1 VDQEDIYCGYY
12 RGLNIFYSEMKINY
26 EAFIQENFSIKNKKG
41 EIVPFVLNV
50 PQKMYMDE
58 LKKDYPSLEGIREN
72 IDKARQEGFS
82 SLIDA
87 ILTTDFI
94 FSLLGKL
101 PIISGQIISHKKEEV
116 KPLFQR
122 VDLFLNSWL
131 EKNRIQRGDVLA
143 QDNQSSYMK
152 AHNGAELFVGSA
164 GAKTLGRGGTLQNI
178 HWSEVAFYPNT
189 EILNAEDL
197 IIGAEQQVADGV
209 GKIFRESTGNTRA
222 DFFAVEYFRG
232 KEGLGEFKSRFFP
245 WYLYSSYKRAIPEGY
260 EFPEEWRNKMAK
272 YKVSPEQIYWYI
284 KKIETAKDKKKVIR
298 EYPFEDVESFLTSG
312 ECYFD
317 TESLKVYL
325 DRCLEPMKENVIY
338 A

>member
-1 VDQEDIYCGYY
+1 
-12 RGLNIFYSEMKINY
+12 MKINY
-26 EAFIQENFSIKNKKG
+26 KAFIEDNFNIKNKKG
-41 EIVPFVLNV
+41 EIVPFVLNT
-50 PQKMYMDE
+50 PQNMYWEE
-58 LKKDYPSLEGIREN
+58 LKKDYPNLEGIREN

-82 SLIDA
+82 SFIDA

-94 FSLLGKL
+94 FSLIGKL

-122 VDLFLNSWL
+122 VDLFFNSWL
-131 EKNRIQRGDVLA
+131 EKNKIKRDDVLA

-197 IIGAEQQVADGV
+197 IIGAEQQVADNI

-222 DFFAVEYFRG
+222 DFFAIEYFRG
-232 KEGLGEFKSRFFP
+232 KQGIGEFKSRFYA
-245 WYLYSSYKRAIPEGY
+245 WYHYSSYKKPVPEGY
-260 EFPEEWRNKMAK
+260 QFPEEYQQKMAK
-272 YKVSPEQIYWYI
+272 YKISPEQMYWFI
-284 KKIETAKDKKKVIR
+284 CKIETAKDRKKIIR

-312 ECYFD
+312 ECYFN
-317 TESLKVYL
+317 TESLKAYL
-325 DRCLEPMKENVIY
+325 DRCIEPMKESVIY